1 MKDWIKNIHTIDK
14 TCVNSEGEYYKYTEF
29 DRKPISLYIVVTRD
43 CNARCPFC
51 EYRGKLKKININKF
65 EEIFIELSK
74 YYDITTVHFT
84 GGEPTLEL
92 DTINVLSKVIKEI
105 SPLTKTSVNT
115 NGIFLNELSNID
127 TIDNIALS
135 RHTIIDK
142 DNFNIFRTNNIA
154 AYEDIYNNNHKEKI
168 HLSCNL
174 IKGYIDSSDKILEY
188 LEMASKL
195 DINDVGF
202 VSLMDINDYCE
213 ENFVEFSNIIPKEE
227 DFFYK
232 TRNYKCINN
241 KNIITC
247 KCENYLYRAK
257 NMNFISMYHRYAIK
271 NNEKADFLVYENNHL
286 KQGFN
291 GNIII

>member
-1 MKDWIKNIHTIDK
+1 MENWINNIYTVNK
-14 TCVNSEGEYYKYTEF
+14 TCVNSEGKFYSYKTYE
-29 DRKPISLYIVVTRD
+29 RKPISLYIVITRK
-43 CNARCPFC
+43 CNAKCSFC
-51 EYRGKLKKININKF
+51 EYRGKTEKIDIYKF
-65 EEIFIELSK
+65 KEIFIELNK

-92 DTINVLSKVIKEI
+92 DTINTLSKTIKEI
-105 SPLTKTSVNT
+105 SPLTKISVNT
-115 NGIFLNELSNID
+115 NGIFLNKLSNID
-127 TIDNIALS
+127 TVDNIALS

-154 AYEDIYNNNHKEKI
+154 TYKDIYTNNHKEKI

-202 VSLMDINDYCE
+202 VSLMNINDYC
-213 ENFVEFSNIIPKEE
+213 NYSYVEFSNIIPKEN
-227 DFFYK
+227 DYFKK
-232 TRNYKCINN
+232 TRDYRCINN
-241 KNIITC
+241 KDIVTC
-247 KCENYLYRAK
+247 KCENYLYKAK

>member
-1 MKDWIKNIHTIDK
+1 MENWINNIYTVNK
-14 TCVNSEGEYYKYTEF
+14 TCVNSEGKFYSYKTYE
-29 DRKPISLYIVVTRD
+29 RKPISLYIVITRK
-43 CNARCPFC
+43 CNAKCSFC
-51 EYRGKLKKININKF
+51 EYRGETEKIDIYKF
-65 EEIFIELSK
+65 KEIFIELNK

-92 DTINVLSKVIKEI
+92 DTINTLSKTIKEI

-115 NGIFLNELSNID
+115 NGIFLNKLSNID
-127 TIDNIALS
+127 TVDNIALS

-154 AYEDIYNNNHKEKI
+154 TYKDIYTNNHKEKI

-174 IKGYIDSSDKILEY
+174 IKGYIDNDKKIIDY

-202 VSLMDINDYCE
+202 VSLMNINDYC
-213 ENFVEFSNIIPKEE
+213 NYSYVEFSNIIPKEN
-227 DFFYK
+227 DYFKK
-232 TRNYKCINN
+232 TRDYRCINN
-241 KNIITC
+241 KDIVTC
-247 KCENYLYRAK
+247 KCENYLYKAK
-257 NMNFISMYHRYAIK
+257 NKNFISMYHRYAIK

>member
-1 MKDWIKNIHTIDK
+1 MENWINNIYTVNK
-14 TCVNSEGEYYKYTEF
+14 TCVNSEGKFYSYKTYE
-29 DRKPISLYIVVTRD
+29 RKPISLYIVITRK
-43 CNARCPFC
+43 CNAKCSFC
-51 EYRGKLKKININKF
+51 EYRGETEKIDIYKF
-65 EEIFIELSK
+65 KEIFIELNK

-92 DTINVLSKVIKEI
+92 DTINTLSKTIKEI

-115 NGIFLNELSNID
+115 NGIFLNKLSNID
-127 TIDNIALS
+127 TVDNIALS

-154 AYEDIYNNNHKEKI
+154 TYKDIYTNNHKEKI

-174 IKGYIDSSDKILEY
+174 IKGYIDNDKKIIDY

-202 VSLMDINDYCE
+202 VSLMNINDYC
-213 ENFVEFSNIIPKEE
+213 NYSYVEFSNIIPKEN
-227 DFFYK
+227 DYFKK
-232 TRNYKCINN
+232 TRDYRCINN
-241 KNIITC
+241 KDIVTC
-247 KCENYLYRAK
+247 KCENYLYKAK

>member
-1 MKDWIKNIHTIDK
+1 MENWINNIYTVNK
-14 TCVNSEGEYYKYTEF
+14 TCVNSEGKFYSYKTYE
-29 DRKPISLYIVVTRD
+29 RKPISLYIVITRK
-43 CNARCPFC
+43 CNAKCSFC
-51 EYRGKLKKININKF
+51 EYRGKTEKININKF
-65 EEIFIELSK
+65 EEIFIELNK

-92 DTINVLSKVIKEI
+92 TTIEDICNIIKKI

-115 NGIFLNELSNID
+115 NGIFLKDITNID
-127 TIDNIALS
+127 NINNIALS
-135 RHTIIDK
+135 RHTIIDE
-142 DNFNIFRTNNIA
+142 DNYNIFRTNNIA
-154 AYEDIYNNNHKEKI
+154 TYDDILNNNHKEKI

-202 VSLMDINDYCE
+202 VSLMNINDYC
-213 ENFVEFSNIIPKEE
+213 NDSYVEFSNIIPKEN
-227 DFFYK
+227 DYFKK
-232 TRNYKCINN
+232 TRDYRCINN
-241 KNIITC
+241 KNMVTC
-247 KCENYLYRAK
+247 KCENYLYKAK
-257 NMNFISMYHRYAIK
+257 NMNFVSMYHRYVIK